1 MNDRFCPRRS
11 LRSEEGMVSGG
22 LVAVGAFLLLMLMF
36 GTVTQGALSAGLI
49 TMGALMMMILMC
61 ATLTPLGWLVAMF
74 VGLPLFV
81 VGLMR
86 LVWRSNQGEAAR
98 RSRRAPQTW
107 QDVLEAERRAT
118 PGLGRSRVRSH
129 REGP

>member
-11 LRSEEGMVSGG
+11 LRSEEGMASGG

-36 GTVTQGALSAGLI
+36 GTVTQGALSAGQF
-49 TMGALMMMILMC
+49 TMGPLLMVFMFV
-61 ATLTPLGWLVAMF
+61 TVTPLGWLVAMF